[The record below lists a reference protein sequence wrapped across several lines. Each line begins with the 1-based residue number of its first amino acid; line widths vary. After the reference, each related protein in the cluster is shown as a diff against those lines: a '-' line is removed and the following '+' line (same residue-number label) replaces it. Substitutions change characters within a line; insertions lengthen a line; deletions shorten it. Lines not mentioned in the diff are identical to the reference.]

1 MSTERKARLVR
12 GVSDALRRIGLP
24 ADALVVVAVS
34 GGADSVALLHVM
46 HLLREEFGYR
56 LIAAHLNHRLRGA
69 ESDRD
74 EAFVRKLCRSLGVE
88 LEVGRAEGL
97 EAGMSN
103 LEERA
108 REQRYSFL
116 RNVTRRRDASWVAL
130 AHQAED
136 QAETVML
143 RLLRGAGAGGLA
155 AMNERGPEG
164 FIRPM
169 LGVSRADILEY
180 LNEAGQDFV
189 SDSTNDSLKPL
200 RNRVRRQL
208 LPALE
213 RDYASGFSRRLR
225 ELSYEMRELDDF
237 VRAAARDEMARRSG
251 EGGTLDLAGFERLHP
266 ALQAALIRMFI
277 EERIGSLRTI
287 GRRHAEAVRR
297 LCLHGPVNGT
307 LDLPRGIRME
317 REYEKLM
324 LRGTRRNDRS
334 SGFRVVLGSTGT
346 TVISE
351 AGFVFEAS
359 HVEQCAVELPASKW
373 EALFDA
379 GEIGDGLMVRNFL
392 PGDRI
397 QPIGMRGHRKVKDI
411 FIDGRIPRAERKS
424 FPVVECGGEIVWLP
438 GLARSGKATVGETT
452 KSALRVTTQR
462 LAGLWHEALNGV
474 AYH

>member
-1 MSTERKARLVR
+1 M
-12 GVSDALRRIGLP
+12 
-24 ADALVVVAVS
+24 VAVS
-34 GGADSVALLHVM
+34 GGADSVALLRVM
-46 HLLREEFGYR
+46 YLLREEFGYR
-56 LIAAHLNHRLRGA
+56 LIAAHLNHGLRGA

-74 EAFVRKLCRSLGVE
+74 EAFVRELCRSLGVE
-88 LEVGRAEGL
+88 LDVGRAEGL

-108 REQRYSFL
+108 REQRYAFL
-116 RNVTRRRDASWVAL
+116 RDVARCRDAKRVAL
-130 AHQAED
+130 AHQADD

-143 RLLRGAGAGGLA
+143 RLLRGAGASGLA

-169 LGVSRADILEY
+169 LGVSRADVLEY
-180 LNEAGQDFV
+180 LKEAGQKFV

-208 LPALE
+208 LPPLD
-213 RDYASGFSRRLR
+213 RDYAPGFSRRLH
-225 ELSYEMRELDDF
+225 ELSAEMRELDDF
-237 VRAAARDEMARRSG
+237 VRMAARDEMARRSG
-251 EGGTLDLAGFERLHP
+251 ERAALHLAGFERLHP

-277 EERIGSLRTI
+277 EERSGSLRTI
-287 GRRHAEAVRR
+287 ARRHVEAVRR
-297 LCLHGPVNGT
+297 LCLKGPVNGS
-307 LDLPRGIRME
+307 LDLPRGIRIE

-324 LRGTRRNDRS
+324 FQVTKRNDHA
-334 SGFRVVLGSTGT
+334 SGFRVVLGMTGT

-351 AGFVFEAS
+351 AGFVFEAW
-359 HVEQCAVELPASKW
+359 HVDHCPVELPVSKW

-397 QPIGMRGHRKVKDI
+397 QPIGMKGHRKVKDI
-411 FIDGRIPRAERKS
+411 FIDGRIPRPERKN

-438 GLARSGKATVGETT
+438 GLARSGKASVGEIT
-452 KSALRVTTQR
+452 KSALRVTTR
-462 LAGLWHEALNGV
+462 RIAGPWHEVLNGV